1 MCILLNIYYRN
12 DNEYNM
18 IMQLVGSI
26 YLNHIR
32 SSPNLLLLYIN
43 SIVETIPNDIK
54 LLGLLIENCLYG
66 FCNVYNKYN
75 LLEKW

>member
-1 MCILLNIYYRN
+1 
-12 DNEYNM
+12 M

-54 LLGLLIENCLYG
+54 LLGLLIEKCLYG

>member
-12 DNEYNM
+12 DIEYNM

>member
-1 MCILLNIYYRN
+1 
-12 DNEYNM
+12 M

-43 SIVETIPNDIK
+43 SMVETIPNDIK